1 MTKLTQKEETDMEM
15 LIVTSD
21 ADIRLLEY
29 SINDIVEYIK
39 PKKIIVA
46 ANLAMVDEKTEAG
59 LKGACGGDVSFVDND
74 RIYEGLNGEAVRNEL
89 EKITGTTV
97 SDYCTQWYL
106 RQFVKLGYA
115 FDCGEKEYLFME
127 SDLLPLKKL
136 PVYDGQGR
144 PVMFNTKGD
153 GSETGSG
160 IMLIRPDIV
169 REITEQINKREDL
182 EGDIWWI
189 RILNSLKPDSL
200 LKMTFSVYDL
210 YVSYVR
216 KAYPAIYT
224 DAKLRVFY
232 RARRLLGKLP
242 SRELKQWAGKN
253 YDCIRLRRSDRPS
266 ESLIRI
272 NSNRL
277 FRAIVPV
284 AFEEFV
290 DRYFEILSDKWVKI
304 CRFSIRE
311 NLGNEINRLRNLKRY
326 IEGRKKL
333 NNQGTMNKVPETD
346 GCIVLTHS
354 GTRPIPEY
362 TVDCVEQI
370 RLFSDIP
377 VLFICSREKEIPQR
391 LKKIARI
398 VYIEDMPVSER
409 HLRFFRKLSS
419 FKANFDNF
427 FQHATERFF
436 IIDEAMSS
444 LNLKNVIHMENDI
457 MLYEDARVLLEKMKE
472 QYDDITVPR
481 MTEQFCMATVM
492 YIPDSDRMRR
502 FLDYVLAHIL
512 DRKSND
518 VNKKTN
524 DMIMLADYLRENGK
538 NSLPLINKGYIDE
551 HGLVNSKG
559 EKAPDEYIDDYFKYT
574 ENFGGFFDPQPIGQ
588 YLGGTDRKPKG
599 VANNAGYSNEYSYI
613 DVSKLDIRWKQ
624 LGERS
629 VPILVWKDRE
639 YRIYNLHVHCKE
651 LNRFRSDIERR

>member
-1 MTKLTQKEETDMEM
+1 MEM

-29 SINDIVEYIK
+29 SINDIITYIK
-39 PKKIIVA
+39 PEKITVA
-46 ANLAMVDEKTEAG
+46 ANLLMVDDKTEAE
-59 LKGACGGDVSFVDND
+59 LKAACGGNVSFADNAG
-74 RIYEGLNGEAVRNEL
+74 IYDGLNAEAVGNEL
-89 EKITGTTV
+89 EKITGKTV
-97 SDYCTQWYL
+97 SDYCIQWYL

-115 FDCGEKEYLFME
+115 LCCGEKEYLFME
-127 SDLLPLKKL
+127 SDLIPLKEL
-136 PVYDGQGR
+136 PVHDGQGR
-144 PVMFNTKGD
+144 PFMFPEKGK
-153 GSETGSG
+153 GSGNGSG
-160 IMLIRPDIV
+160 IMILRPDIV
-169 REITEQINKREDL
+169 REIMETINNREDL
-182 EGDIWWI
+182 KGDSWWI
-189 RILNSLKPDSL
+189 RILNTLEPDSL

-210 YVSYVR
+210 YGSYVKR
-216 KAYPAIYT
+216 THPDTYAY
-224 DAKLRVFY
+224 AKLRVFY

-242 SRELKQWAGKN
+242 SRELKEWAGKSF
-253 YDCIRLRRSDRPS
+253 DCIRLRRSDRPS
-266 ESLIRI
+266 EGLIRI
-272 NSNRL
+272 NSSSF
-277 FRAIVPV
+277 FRTLIPAS
-284 AFEEFV
+284 AEDFV
-290 DRYFEILSDKWVKI
+290 DRYFESLSDKWAKV
-304 CRFSIRE
+304 CRFSVRE
-311 NLGNEINRLRNLKRY
+311 TFGNEINRLRNLKRY
-326 IEGRKKL
+326 IDGKRKL
-333 NNQGTMNKVPETD
+333 NSKGMINKEPVTD

-377 VLFICSREKEIPQR
+377 VFFICSREKEIPER
-391 LKKIARI
+391 LEEIARI
-398 VYIEDMPVSER
+398 VFIEDMPVSER

-419 FKANFDNF
+419 FRANFDNF

-436 IIDEAMSS
+436 IIDEAMSC

-457 MLYEDARVLLEKMKE
+457 MLYEDAAKLLDKIREI
-472 QYDDITVPR
+472 YDDITVPR

-492 YIPDSDRMRR
+492 YIPDRDRMGH

-524 DMIMLADYLRENGK
+524 DMIMLADYLREKGK
-538 NSLPLINKGYIDE
+538 NALPLINKGYIDE
-551 HGLVNSKG
+551 YGLVNSKG
-559 EKAPDEYIDDYFKYT
+559 EKAPEEYLYDYFGYT

-624 LGERS
+624 LGERC
-629 VPILVWKDRE
+629 VPVLIWKDRE

>member
-1 MTKLTQKEETDMEM
+1 MEM

-29 SINDIVEYIK
+29 SISDITEYIK
-39 PKKIIVA
+39 PEKITVA
-46 ANLAMVDEKTEAG
+46 ANLLMVDEKTRAG
-59 LKGACGGDVSFVDND
+59 LKDACSGGVSFVDNAE
-74 RIYEGLNGEAVRNEL
+74 IFEGLNAETVRREL
-89 EKITGTTV
+89 EKITGKTA
-97 SDYCTQWYL
+97 SDYCVEWYL

-115 FDCGEKEYLFME
+115 FGCSEKEYLFME
-127 SDLLPLKKL
+127 SDLIPLKKL
-136 PVYDGQGR
+136 PVHDGQGR
-144 PVMFNTKGD
+144 PVMFLEKGD
-153 GSETGSG
+153 RAGTGSG

-169 REITEQINKREDL
+169 KEITEYLDKREDL
-182 EGDIWWI
+182 KGDSWWI
-189 RILNSLKPDSL
+189 RILNTLKPDSL
-200 LKMTFSVYDL
+200 LKMSFSVYDL
-210 YVSYVR
+210 YGSYVR
-216 KAYPAIYT
+216 RAHPDIYT
-224 DAKLRVFY
+224 DIDLRVFY

-242 SRELKQWAGKN
+242 SKELKEWAGKSFG
-253 YDCIRLRRSDRPS
+253 CIRLRRSDRPS
-266 ESLIRI
+266 EGLIRI
-272 NSNRL
+272 NSNRI
-277 FRAIVPV
+277 FRTLIPA
-284 AFEEFV
+284 AAEDFV
-290 DRYFEILSDKWVKI
+290 DRYFESLSDKWAKV
-304 CRFSIRE
+304 CRFSVRE
-311 NLGNEINRLRNLKRY
+311 TFGNEINRLRNLKRY
-326 IEGRKKL
+326 FDGRRKL
-333 NNQGTMNKVPETD
+333 NNKGMINKMPVTD

-377 VLFICSREKEIPQR
+377 VFFVCSREKEIPER
-391 LKKIARI
+391 LKKIAGI
-398 VYIEDMPVSER
+398 VYIEDMPVTER

-419 FKANFDNF
+419 FRANFDNF

-436 IIDEAMSS
+436 IIDEAMSY

-457 MLYEDARVLLEKMKE
+457 MLYEDAVKLLDRFREI
-472 QYDDITVPR
+472 YDDITVPR

-492 YIPDSDRMRR
+492 YIPDRERMGH

-538 NSLPLINKGYIDE
+538 NALPLINKGYIDE
-551 HGLVNSKG
+551 YGLVNSKG
-559 EKAPDEYIDDYFKYT
+559 ETAPKEYLDDYFKYT

-624 LGERS
+624 LGERC